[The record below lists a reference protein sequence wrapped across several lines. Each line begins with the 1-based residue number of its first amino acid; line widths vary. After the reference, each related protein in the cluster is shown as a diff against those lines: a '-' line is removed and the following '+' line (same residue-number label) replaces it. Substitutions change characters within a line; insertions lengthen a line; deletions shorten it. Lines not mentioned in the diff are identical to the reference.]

1 GSNHEDRYKFQIYFK
16 DCNHWQYYGLC
27 NGSDV
32 QPVKDFWDGCF
43 HIPSAL
49 CSDTAG
55 KPAYMAD
62 IVLSLNAD
70 GYTHAFS
77 NLQAIPYSD
86 NKLLLDFGNS
96 NHSSSVATS
105 SPDANGNYW
114 NNIQITTN
122 GGTKSGNGLSFS
134 GLLYKNGLTSPY
146 SLVLTS
152 NTQSNGAN
160 NGGLTESKYSKTTA
174 QSLGDLG
181 IPTATQDYFYAEG
194 ASTVCSFE
202 LRGLNPANTYRMR
215 FFGSRAATA
224 DNQTRRIKLT
234 VNGTDTYVGELQI
247 CGPNNGNQN
256 TENLLMTPQ
265 LAPDADGTL
274 EIKFQKGYNSASGSE
289 FYQLNCMDIEEF
301 GTISTLIEY
310 ESLSVTS
317 TEETFQMHRAP
328 TGGCVFEGVST
339 FSEGN
344 VSLTATAGGQN
355 YNFNA
360 TCDVNGPAYL
370 VADLYAG
377 TFTFTALPEL
387 LAEGNAAKGFSATN
401 GITIPYAG
409 NGIYSITNAEFT
421 GTSGMSPEAPRN
433 EHGKSRFTFVKPSNN
448 YQPQFRRDNTDRG
461 DIRNNAW
468 GSASEIY
475 LNPGTYDVTVNMRN
489 FTFSITPK
497 HNSDHRIS
505 VMGSSVPWGS
515 GADNERGYTWFYSTY
530 LPESWTLSNICIPGN
545 NTNDLLNR
553 YDELI
558 ADGAD
563 YVLYALS
570 LGNEGIHGASNQE
583 AIYNQWKTN
592 MQTLISKAR
601 ADGKTVAVTGNYA
614 RGDFNASD
622 YEWTRKL
629 NLDIHQWDVPSVN
642 LLGTVDEGNG
652 HWADGYQNGTDT
664 YHPNTDGHRE
674 MSYSLVPSMFD
685 AMAAGKA
692 LPVRNTSGS
701 LALTKPVTFT
711 PENVVHSFT
720 AAFSFK
726 TTASDLNLIETSG
739 DVRSLTLSAGKL
751 TYDTVSSSTFYN
763 DDNWHQVVLTHFY
776 AWGKTLVYIDGALVG
791 SKSEKI
797 VPTAFSIGASGATVR
812 EIFFWRSGMNADEIS
827 ALHEGK
833 MLKSS
838 LEIYAPLAG
847 GSLDNK
853 ATSTNTITY

>member
-1 GSNHEDRYKFQIYFK
+1 
-16 DCNHWQYYGLC
+16 
-27 NGSDV
+27 
-32 QPVKDFWDGCF
+32 
-43 HIPSAL
+43 
-49 CSDTAG
+49 
-55 KPAYMAD
+55 M
-62 IVLSLNAD
+62 
-70 GYTHAFS
+70 
-77 NLQAIPYSD
+77 
-86 NKLLLDFGNS
+86 
-96 NHSSSVATS
+96 
-105 SPDANGNYW
+105 
-114 NNIQITTN
+114 
-122 GGTKSGNGLSFS
+122 
-134 GLLYKNGLTSPY
+134 
-146 SLVLTS
+146 
-152 NTQSNGAN
+152 
-160 NGGLTESKYSKTTA
+160 
-174 QSLGDLG
+174 
-181 IPTATQDYFYAEG
+181 
-194 ASTVCSFE
+194 
-202 LRGLNPANTYRMR
+202 
-215 FFGSRAATA
+215 
-224 DNQTRRIKLT
+224 
-234 VNGTDTYVGELQI
+234 
-247 CGPNNGNQN
+247 
-256 TENLLMTPQ
+256 
-265 LAPDADGTL
+265 
-274 EIKFQKGYNSASGSE
+274 
-289 FYQLNCMDIEEF
+289 
-301 GTISTLIEY
+301 
-310 ESLSVTS
+310 
-317 TEETFQMHRAP
+317 
-328 TGGCVFEGVST
+328 
-339 FSEGN
+339 
-344 VSLTATAGGQN
+344 
-355 YNFNA
+355 
-360 TCDVNGPAYL
+360 
-370 VADLYAG
+370 
-377 TFTFTALPEL
+377 
-387 LAEGNAAKGFSATN
+387 
-401 GITIPYAG
+401 
-409 NGIYSITNAEFT
+409 
-421 GTSGMSPEAPRN
+421 
-433 EHGKSRFTFVKPSNN
+433 
-448 YQPQFRRDNTDRG
+448 
-461 DIRNNAW
+461 
-468 GSASEIY
+468 
-475 LNPGTYDVTVNMRN
+475 GTYDVTVNMRN

-622 YEWTRKL
+622 YEWTRKI

-692 LPVRNTSGS
+692 LPVRNASGS

-726 TTASDLNLIETSG
+726 TTASDLSLIETSG
-739 DVRSLTLSAGKL
+739 DVRNLTLSEGKL

-812 EIFFWRSGMNADEIS
+812 EIFFWRSGMNADEIA